1 MRTLRRL
8 VTEFSDFARLPR
20 AELAE
25 ADLVGFLEEQC
36 DRIRRVEDGADRGI
50 DSVDPRRQAQ
60 PALVLTCKSAVV
72 RAPTLMDQ
80 QMLRR
85 ALVNLVRNAIEA
97 ARDDHRVQVTVA
109 VSLNRDGDSWV
120 LDIDDDGPGIYDE
133 LRDVIFD
140 PYFTTKHS
148 GTGLG
153 LAIVKKAIVEH
164 GGSIE
169 NSVGNLGGAAFRV
182 RLPIPGASPN
192 ESRIDVAQAGS
203 SARTIGTQ
211 HEQ

>member
-1 MRTLRRL
+1 
-8 VTEFSDFARLPR
+8 
-20 AELAE
+20 
-25 ADLVGFLEEQC
+25 
-36 DRIRRVEDGADRGI
+36 
-50 DSVDPRRQAQ
+50 
-60 PALVLTCKSAVV
+60 
-72 RAPTLMDQ
+72 
-80 QMLRR
+80 
-85 ALVNLVRNAIEA
+85 
-97 ARDDHRVQVTVA
+97 